1 MGKKGS
7 WFSAIKRV
15 FAHDSKEK
23 PSHGSDKK
31 SSKEKKKGKGILG
44 MEKPN
49 HSFLSSESQVVSKKI
64 LGEAEELLIRPPTP
78 SEQLKTPPALPW
90 RPNSPR
96 VASPKAAPH
105 IASSPK
111 AASPRV
117 SSARITSPRATSPRV
132 PQSRKEI
139 SYAQRPELTLRNQH
153 LSALKIQA
161 AYRGYLARRNFR
173 ALRGLV
179 RLQGVVRGQNVKR
192 QTVNAMKQMQLLVR
206 VQTQIQSRRIQ
217 MLENQAFQH
226 QTYRNDKEVESTLS
240 KWTLNQLTEAG
251 LNEDWD
257 DSVLTK
263 EEIEARLRRK
273 VEAIIKRERAMAYAY
288 SHQVKTD
295 FSLFASL
302 TSKFPGTSCGKLI
315 QNQHKVRSTFDPK
328 DFPGGGTGLER
339 QLPPESTTQSQAAK
353 KNVMLT
359 PPRPVSDY
367 KPSPQL
373 NPTNYKH
380 SNFTFNNQ
388 EATTPGSSVP
398 IRAKQFQMTPSRT
411 PPPAHNGSGFMKY
424 TKPRGS
430 GANSTYDLPLR
441 DDDSLTSCPPF
452 SVPNYM
458 SPTVSAKAKARA
470 NSNPK
475 ERVPGTPGNDSKRR
489 FSFALTPNIG
499 PFKWSKGFNKDSA
512 SQKVLEKHK
521 SSHSIGDLSVDSTVS
536 IRYRWE
542 KAFNRLCDF
551 FYIVACSSYVF
562 SVC

>member
-31 SSKEKKKGKGILG
+31 SSKEKKKGKGILRHR
-44 MEKPN
+44 ETK
-49 HSFLSSESQVVSKKI
+49 SFIPLFREPSSIEKI

-139 SYAQRPELTLRNQH
+139 SYVQRPELTLRNQH
-153 LSALKIQA
+153 LSAIKIQA

-179 RLQGVVRGQNVKR
+179 RLQGVVRGQNVKQ

-288 SHQVKTD
+288 SHQLWKANPKSTQSPLD
-295 FSLFASL
+295 IR
-302 TSKFPGTSCGKLI
+302 SKGFPWWW
-315 QNQHKVRSTFDPK
+315 NW
-328 DFPGGGTGLER
+328 LER

-388 EATTPGSSVP
+388 EATTPCSTVP
-398 IRAKQFQMTPSRT
+398 DRAKQFQMTPSRT

-499 PFKWSKGFNKDSA
+499 PFKWSKGSNKDSA
-512 SQKVLEKHK
+512 SQKVLEKHQ

-536 IRYRWE
+536 MPAIVGR
-542 KAFNRLCDF
+542 KPFNRF
-551 FYIVACSSYVF
+551 V
-562 SVC
+562 

>member
-1 MGKKGS
+1 MLVWIKISSGIVYSKERRNSNAENMGKKGS

-23 PSHGSDKK
+23 PSHSVNIGSSPFPSAFKYQGEFCTVESTRIEP
-31 SSKEKKKGKGILG
+31 SSIE
-44 MEKPN
+44 
-49 HSFLSSESQVVSKKI
+49 KI
-64 LGEAEELLIRPPTP
+64 LGEADELLIRPPTP

-90 RPNSPR
+90 RPSSPR
-96 VASPKAAPH
+96 VASPKAAPC

-111 AASPRV
+111 AASPTV
-117 SSARITSPRATSPRV
+117 SSARITSPRATSPRAVSPKALLPSMFTHVATSSTKTASPKV
-132 PQSRKEI
+132 PQSRNEI
-139 SYAQRPELTLRNQH
+139 SYVQRPELTLRNQH
-153 LSALKIQA
+153 LSAIKIQA

-192 QTVNAMKQMQLLVR
+192 QTMNAMKQMQLLVR

-226 QTYRNDKEVESTLS
+226 QAYRNDKEVESTLS

-288 SHQVKTD
+288 SHQLWKANPKSTQSPLD
-295 FSLFASL
+295 IR
-302 TSKFPGTSCGKLI
+302 SKGFPWWW
-315 QNQHKVRSTFDPK
+315 NW
-328 DFPGGGTGLER
+328 LER

-353 KNVMLT
+353 KNVPII

-388 EATTPGSSVP
+388 EATTPGSSLPV
-398 IRAKQFQMTPSRT
+398 RAKQFQMTPSRT
-411 PPPAHNGSGFMKY
+411 PPPANNGSSFMKY

-458 SPTVSAKAKARA
+458 SPTVSAKAKVRA

-499 PFKWSKGFNKDSA
+499 PFKWSKGSNKDSA
-512 SQKVLEKHK
+512 SQKHIYHLCE
-521 SSHSIGDLSVDSTVS
+521 
-536 IRYRWE
+536 IRE
-542 KAFNRLCDF
+542 QT
-551 FYIVACSSYVF
+551 
-562 SVC
+562 